1 MWVGQGC
8 LTGEGE
14 KCAREVGEEK
24 GAAQLGALA
33 NAQYD
38 SGTSLMPCFALERFI
53 GAAMVVRLLC
63 RAPMTAQKSALCRR

>member
-38 SGTSLMPCFALERFI
+38 SGTSLMPCFAHVVSA
-53 GAAMVVRLLC
+53 GA
-63 RAPMTAQKSALCRR
+63 S